1 MRATGEQPLRGFAF
15 VLTVL
20 AVALPV
26 AYGAVLA
33 MLWFRQ
39 ERLLFQPEVLA
50 PDTVLSRTPDVHEA
64 FVEVPGARLS
74 VLELRVPEPK
84 GVVFYLHGNAGSLRS
99 WFVTT
104 DFYRQANFDLVMMDY
119 RGYGKSTGRI
129 ESEAQLNADARA
141 VWARYAPRY
150 RGRKVVFFGRS
161 LGSGLAASLAA
172 QEQPDLTLLVS
183 PYRSMAAL
191 AAYHYP
197 WVPSALL
204 RYKLRT
210 DQVLARIERPV
221 LLLHGD
227 KDQLIPVSHSHELA
241 AGAPGARVVTIAGAG
256 HVDLHEFEDYL
267 REVRRVLDTL

>member
-1 MRATGEQPLRGFAF
+1 M
-15 VLTVL
+15 
-20 AVALPV
+20 
-26 AYGAVLA
+26 
-33 MLWFRQ
+33 
-39 ERLLFQPEVLA
+39 
-50 PDTVLSRTPDVHEA
+50 
-64 FVEVPGARLS
+64 
-74 VLELRVPEPK
+74 
-84 GVVFYLHGNAGSLRS
+84 
-99 WFVTT
+99 
-104 DFYRQANFDLVMMDY
+104 
-119 RGYGKSTGRI
+119 
-129 ESEAQLNADARA
+129 
-141 VWARYAPRY
+141 WARYAPRY